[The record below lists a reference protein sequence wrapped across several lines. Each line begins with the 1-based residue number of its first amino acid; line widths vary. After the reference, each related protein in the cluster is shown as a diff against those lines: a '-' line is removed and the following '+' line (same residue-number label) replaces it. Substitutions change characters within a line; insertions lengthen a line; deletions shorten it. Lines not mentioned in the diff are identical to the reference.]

1 MAHSEILLLEKVD
14 NLGSEGD
21 VVKVRPGYAR
31 NFLLPRNKAVP
42 LNLANKKRLDALKI
56 ARAAREAEELQS
68 AQDIAAK
75 LSDLTIA
82 IAVKT
87 GTGGKLFGSVT
98 AQQIIAKVSE
108 KGFSLDKKHFSSFSP
123 IKNLGQNTVTLNL
136 SKDVT
141 AELKVEVV
149 SENPIEE
156 VE

>member
-21 VVKVRPGYAR
+21 VVKVRAGYAR
-31 NFLLPRNKAVP
+31 NFLLPRSKAVP
-42 LNLANKKRLDALKI
+42 LNQANLKRLDALKI
-56 ARAAREAEELQS
+56 ARAAREAEELQN

-75 LSDLTIA
+75 LGELTIA

-98 AQQIIAKVSE
+98 AQQIIEKVSE
-108 KGFSLDKKHFSSFSP
+108 KGFSLDKKHFSGFSP
-123 IKNLGQNTVTLNL
+123 LKNLGQKVVSLTL
-136 SKDVT
+136 SKDVS
-141 AELKVEVV
+141 ADLKVEVV

-156 VE
+156 EE